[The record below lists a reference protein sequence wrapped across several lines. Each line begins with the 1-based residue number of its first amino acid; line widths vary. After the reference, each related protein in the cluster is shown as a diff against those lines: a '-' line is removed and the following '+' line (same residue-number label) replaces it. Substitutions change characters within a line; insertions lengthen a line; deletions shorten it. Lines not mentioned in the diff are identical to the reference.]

1 MEQTAKTKTIKIVC
15 IVLAISIVVAGIITG
30 IVAFFNSNAYRFR
43 MSVFRGEYA
52 PDLFDQ
58 ISFDIKYEDKSFD
71 SGYGG
76 HYCVIEDGK
85 AVIKKYVTNEA
96 GKLEAIEDTS
106 LDKNIS
112 ELVKKYAYAFDEVC
126 TVYNDKIVFGNICEM
141 KITEN
146 KYYKFGKYDW
156 QNSPE
161 RFISAI
167 DANNN
172 QFNFSFTTSFYDQK
186 DKAIILIKKGF
197 QMVSNEIEV
206 KATDGETKKITIKV
220 SYYIE
225 NRGDARRTKEHP
237 F

>member
-1 MEQTAKTKTIKIVC
+1 MEQSAKTNTIKIVC
-15 IVLAISIVVAGIITG
+15 IVVAAVIFATALATG
-30 IVAFFNSNAYRFR
+30 LFVYFNSNAYRFR
-43 MSVFRGEYA
+43 MSAFTGEYVSA
-52 PDLFDQ
+52 YKLGSPDLILFN
-58 ISFDIKYEDKSFD
+58 IKYEDKSFD

-146 KYYKFGKYDW
+146 KYYKLGKYDW
-156 QNSPE
+156 QDSPE

-172 QFNFSFTTSFYDQK
+172 QFNFSFATSFYYKK
-186 DKAIILIKKGF
+186 DKAIIAIKKGF
-197 QMVSNEIEV
+197 QLISNEIEV
-206 KATDGETKKITIKV
+206 KTTDGETKKITIKV
-220 SYYIE
+220 KFYVD
-225 NRGDARRTKEHP
+225 NRGDIK
-237 F
+237 

>member
-1 MEQTAKTKTIKIVC
+1 MEQSAKTKTIKIVC
-15 IVLAISIVVAGIITG
+15 IVLAIAIVVAGIITG
-30 IVAFFNSNAYRFR
+30 IVAFFNSNFYRFR
-43 MSVFRGEYA
+43 MSVFRGEYVSA
-52 PDLFDQ
+52 YKLGSPDF

-96 GKLEAIEDTS
+96 GRLEAIEDTS

-126 TVYNDKIVFGNICEM
+126 TVYNDKIVFGKICEM

-146 KYYKFGKYDW
+146 KYYKFGKHDW

-172 QFNFSFTTSFYDQK
+172 QFNFSFTTSFYDK
-186 DKAIILIKKGF
+186 KYKATILIKKGF
-197 QMVSNEIEV
+197 QLISNEIEV
-206 KATDGETKKITIKV
+206 KTTDSETKKIKIKV
-220 SYYIE
+220 KFYVD
-225 NRGDARRTKEHP
+225 NRGETK
-237 F
+237 

>member
-1 MEQTAKTKTIKIVC
+1 MEQTAKTKATKLVC
-15 IVLAISIVVAGIITG
+15 IVLAAVIASTALAAGLF
-30 IVAFFNSNAYRFR
+30 VYFNSNTFRFR
-43 MSVFRGEYA
+43 MSVFRGEYVSA
-52 PDLFDQ
+52 YSLGSPDF

-156 QNSPE
+156 QDSPE

-172 QFNFSFTTSFYDQK
+172 QFNFSFTTSFYDK
-186 DKAIILIKKGF
+186 KYKATILIKKGF

-206 KATDGETKKITIKV
+206 KTTDGETKRIKIKV
-220 SYYIE
+220 KFYVD
-225 NRGDARRTKEHP
+225 NRGETK
-237 F
+237 

>member
-15 IVLAISIVVAGIITG
+15 IVLAIAIVVAGIITG

-146 KYYKFGKYDW
+146 KYYKLSKYDW
-156 QNSPE
+156 QDSPE

-172 QFNFSFTTSFYDQK
+172 QFNFSFTTSFYDK
-186 DKAIILIKKGF
+186 KYKAIILIKKGF

-206 KATDGETKKITIKV
+206 KTTDGETKKITIKV

-225 NRGDARRTKEHP
+225 NRGDAK
-237 F
+237 

>member
-15 IVLAISIVVAGIITG
+15 IVLAAV
-30 IVAFFNSNAYRFR
+30 IVAAALATGLFVCFNSNAYRFR

-96 GKLEAIEDTS
+96 GRLEAIEDTS

-206 KATDGETKKITIKV
+206 KTTDGETKKITIKV

-225 NRGDARRTKEHP
+225 NRGDAK
-237 F
+237 